1 MGGGWQAVGPC
12 HKQRY
17 LRYDPASTTSGGDAA
32 AGGEAGSSSSSGN
45 ATGAAAGALLAQIRD
60 ELFTSAAFARLL
72 NKVRGEWGAVWCC
85 WRCCW
90 WPCLEHL
97 CHACTGIGIQQL
109 YARIRSVLTAPAPPL
124 RPGLARTPPLRPLQ
138 LTTIGLLGQ
147 QAEVRRFRP
156 GLDYTVAHYGVLTK
170 DPQLDAVLCF
180 VTELAGTDDKEVW
193 DGGEVGGFEAYLLA
207 DEDGE
212 AAEVYK
218 AVSGCCLDRWGRD
231 DCQGDDPQGRGRGS
245 GRAAERRRG
254 PVGVPPKRGI
264 STCAQ
269 RSGAAGQRP
278 AVAPPSCPHFQ
289 ILPLRPCIFIN

>member
-1 MGGGWQAVGPC
+1 VHLASFAGLQAVSAADAADKLGRGQVPSYEAGMCGGWQAVGPC

-17 LRYDPASTTSGGDAA
+17 LRYDPASTTSSGDAA
-32 AGGEAGSSSSSGN
+32 AGGEAGSSSGSGN

-72 NKVRGEWGAVWCC
+72 NKVWGGAAAAVV
-85 WRCCW
+85 
-90 WPCLEHL
+90 LGAL
-97 CHACTGIGIQQL
+97 VLMVQL
-109 YARIRSVLTAPAPPL
+109 LSFCALHVLASANLNAPFCSVLIAPTPPL
-124 RPGLARTPPLRPLQ
+124 CPGLARTPPVHSLQ

-218 AVSGCCLDRWGRD
+218 AVSGCLLLGL
-231 DCQGDDPQGRGRGS
+231 
-245 GRAAERRRG
+245 A
-254 PVGVPPKRGI
+254 
-264 STCAQ
+264 
-269 RSGAAGQRP
+269 GA
-278 AVAPPSCPHFQ
+278 C
-289 ILPLRPCIFIN
+289 